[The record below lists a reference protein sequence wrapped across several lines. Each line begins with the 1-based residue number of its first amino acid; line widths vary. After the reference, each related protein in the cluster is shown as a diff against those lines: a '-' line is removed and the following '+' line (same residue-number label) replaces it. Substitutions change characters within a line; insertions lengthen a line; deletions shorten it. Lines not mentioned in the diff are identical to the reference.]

1 MRDGNSGDKSGPRG
15 ERERERE
22 REIVSFDHCLIVV
35 NLSLKMDYFIFLNKN
50 SQSLTRNI

>member
-22 REIVSFDHCLIVV
+22 RERSSLLI
-35 NLSLKMDYFIFLNKN
+35 IA
-50 SQSLTRNI
+50 